1 MVILSFCFSTIT
13 VYWVISSRNTSIF
26 SASVHSTMT
35 GRGSVLVISI
45 SNTFYGFGAWAVF
58 LFHHDTAVVAF
69 DA

>member
-1 MVILSFCFSTIT
+1 MVTWFSLLSTIT

-26 SASVHSTMT
+26 SASVRSTMT
-35 GRGSVLVISI
+35 GRGLVLVISI
-45 SNTFYGFGAWAVF
+45 SNTFYGFGAWPVL